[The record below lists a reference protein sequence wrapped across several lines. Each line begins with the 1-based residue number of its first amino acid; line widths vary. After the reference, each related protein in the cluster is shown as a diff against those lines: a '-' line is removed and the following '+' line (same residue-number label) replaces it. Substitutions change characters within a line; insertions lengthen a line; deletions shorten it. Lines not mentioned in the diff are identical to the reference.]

1 MLPAV
6 LLAAGKS
13 TRMGRSKAMLP
24 VDAADTFLTRIVRTL
39 EAAEVGDVVVVVG
52 HEADAIVESVTS
64 RGLSPRFVVNH
75 DYESGQLSSILA
87 GLRAIDRPGVGGM
100 LLTLVDVPLVA
111 VSTVRS
117 VIERYR
123 ATDAP
128 IVRPVQ
134 GVRDRHGIR
143 TIRHGHPVII
153 DRRLFAALRS
163 ADPAT
168 GAKPVVRAHVS
179 DEGDVEVEDEGA
191 FADVDTPE
199 DYARFFHPSDARHV

>member
-13 TRMGRSKAMLP
+13 TRMGRSKATLS

-39 EAAEVGDVVVVVG
+39 EAAEVEDVVVVVG

-64 RGLSPRFVVNH
+64 RGLSPRFVVNR
-75 DYESGQLSSILA
+75 DYETGQLSSILA

-117 VIERYR
+117 VIARYR
-123 ATDAP
+123 ATHAP

-134 GVRDRHGIR
+134 RVRGAPGVE

-153 DRRLFAALRS
+153 DRRLFEALRS
-163 ADPAT
+163 ANPAT

-179 DEGDVEVEDEGA
+179 GEGDVEVEDEGA
-191 FADVDTPE
+191 FVDVDTPE
-199 DYARFFHPSDARHV
+199 DYLRFFNRSDARR

>member
-13 TRMGRSKAMLP
+13 TRMGRSKSTLL
-24 VDAADTFLTRIVRTL
+24 VDADDTFLTRIVRTL
-39 EAAEVGDVVVVVG
+39 EAAELEEVVVVVG
-52 HEADAIVESVTS
+52 HEPGAIIESVTS
-64 RGLSPRFVVNH
+64 RGLSPRFVVNR

-123 ATDAP
+123 ATHAA

-134 GVRDRHGIR
+134 GVRGAQGIQ
-143 TIRHGHPVII
+143 TVRHGHPVII
-153 DRRLFAALRS
+153 DRRLFDALRS

-179 DEGDVEVEDEGA
+179 GEGDVEVEDEGA
-191 FADVDTPE
+191 FVDVDTPE
-199 DYARFFHPSDARHV
+199 DYVRFFNRSDGRRL